1 MLARLGNVLYW
12 FGCIVAAVLL
22 AAGAAEWFGE
32 AQYRKDGYGI
42 VVGFAVAAL
51 IIWLIGRAF
60 RYVLAGT
67 APRNAGGLKSNAGGQ
82 KSKAKI
88 WRESYVAGATDTGNI
103 TATVGDKLVLNWHG
117 TPTQRDGVLKMFP
130 LVRDKSMPGSE
141 LGGCADAL
149 IASIHD
155 DGMSPD
161 EVGSNMQRL
170 AMLWRIFTTR
180 LGDGSY
186 GDLIART
193 NMHAAFELHEQPND
207 EFKVTWKISVTRGRT
222 R

>member
-60 RYVLAGT
+60 RYVLAGM
-67 APRNAGGLKSNAGGQ
+67 APRGAGVEPKG
-82 KSKAKI
+82 KAKML
-88 WRESYVAGATDTGNI
+88 RESYVAGATNTGNV
-103 TATVGDKLVLNWHG
+103 TATVCDKLVVNWHG
-117 TPTQRDGVLKMFP
+117 TPTQRDGVLQMFP
-130 LVRDKSMPGSE
+130 VIRDKSMPGVE
-141 LGGCADAL
+141 LGNCADAM
-149 IASIHD
+149 IAGIHD
-155 DGMSPD
+155 DGMSSD
-161 EVGSNMQRL
+161 EVGSNMQRI
-170 AMLWRIFTTR
+170 AVLWRIFTTR
-180 LGDGSY
+180 LGDGTY

-193 NMHAAFELHEQPND
+193 NMHAAFELHEQPTD
-207 EFKVTWKISVTRGRT
+207 QFKVTWNISVMRGRT
-222 R
+222 S